1 MYCAG
6 NGGNDD
12 KAHNTWPVRFVRC
25 VMPEHGV
32 SRPQTISPTRDL
44 QKLPSVDQVLRT
56 PAAVLG
62 IERFGRT
69 AVVEAIR
76 ATLASARA
84 SGHVAAMDE
93 VAAGALAR
101 LEALAQPSLRP
112 VFNLTGTVLHTNLGR
127 ALIAEAAIDA
137 AVAAMR
143 SAVALE
149 FNIAS
154 GRRGERDDH
163 VRELLCELTGAED

>member
-1 MYCAG
+1 
-6 NGGNDD
+6 
-12 KAHNTWPVRFVRC
+12 
-25 VMPEHGV
+25 
-32 SRPQTISPTRDL
+32 
-44 QKLPSVDQVLRT
+44 LPSVDQVLRT

-137 AVAAMR
+137 AGAGLGVVAPRGSMR
-143 SAVALE
+143 RWRPCARPSRWNSTSRGGGAGSVMIMSASCC
-149 FNIAS
+149 AS
-154 GRRGERDDH
+154 
-163 VRELLCELTGAED
+163 